1 MSIFIQM
8 QRYPLLV
15 TVEQAHLAVQL
26 QDPHL
31 HKEVD
36 QSLHG
41 SDLFTKLIYYV
52 ILVVVC
58 ICIEHDCYVLTSYF
72 AYEYTL
78 GHCGLSAASRH
89 KFASTSRHYS
99 LLTPRHDRTLLN
111 SFLCFFFKSI

>member
-31 HKEVD
+31 HKEVG

-72 AYEYTL
+72 YTN
-78 GHCGLSAASRH
+78 
-89 KFASTSRHYS
+89 
-99 LLTPRHDRTLLN
+99 TLLATVA
-111 SFLCFFFKSI
+111 FLLLPDTNLLPQAGITHYLQLDTTALY